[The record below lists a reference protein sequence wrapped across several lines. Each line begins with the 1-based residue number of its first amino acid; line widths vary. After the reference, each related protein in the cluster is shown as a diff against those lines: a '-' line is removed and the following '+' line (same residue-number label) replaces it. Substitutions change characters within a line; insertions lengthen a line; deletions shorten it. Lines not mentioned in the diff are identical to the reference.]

1 MSNPSKIRNIKEF
14 FSGISEKILS
24 VNADIDEDDEY
35 DDDEVEVDNYHEGTP
50 APRYT
55 AAQSA
60 HSSAK
65 KPNNVVRFNQDN
77 LPQKSVEITD
87 PANLEEASH
96 VVDFLLRNVIVTVNL
111 ENIDKKDA
119 QRVADFICGA
129 AYAVNA
135 TIGRISNHIFIITPT
150 GTGLSGGKK
159 ESDGDY
165 SLPKVASFR

>member
-1 MSNPSKIRNIKEF
+1 MSNPSKIRNF
-14 FSGISEKILS
+14 LSGITEKILS
-24 VNADIDEDDEY
+24 VNADMDEYEDYEDD
-35 DDDEVEVDNYHEGTP
+35 VEVDNDPDEA
-50 APRYT
+50 APRYV
-55 AAQSA
+55 AQQSA
-60 HSSAK
+60 LPPVR
-65 KPNNVVRFNQDN
+65 KPVNNVVSFNRDN

-96 VVDFLLRNVIVTVNL
+96 VVDFLLRNIIVTVNL

-165 SLPKVASFR
+165 SLPRVASFR